1 MAPHPP
7 LMPVDERRIDGGEA
21 DDDGAVAG
29 VLGLWP
35 PAPLAPMV
43 VGVGSCYGSYRARIA
58 DRQEGSV
65 PLGSIFPN
73 DLLYEFVTLF
83 VVLDPIAT
91 LPVFTAVSAGLNRRQ
106 SLLVAFYALGVSFL
120 VLLFFI
126 VAGQH
131 LLEALKIPMA
141 SFQLAGSLVLLL
153 FGLKMVLGKITEEA
167 AAAGTTSS
175 SLLERAIYPLAVPGI
190 AGAGAMLTVVLL
202 TDNKTRSI
210 AEQVTTTGILLLCLV
225 ILFGMFAA
233 ASLIFRVLGRPG
245 VEIVSRV
252 FGLILASIAVTSLVI
267 AIKSSFGLPIG

>member
-1 MAPHPP
+1 M
-7 LMPVDERRIDGGEA
+7 GG
-21 DDDGAVAG
+21 
-29 VLGLWP
+29 
-35 PAPLAPMV
+35 
-43 VGVGSCYGSYRARIA
+43 
-58 DRQEGSV
+58 
-65 PLGSIFPN
+65 IFPN
-73 DLLYEFVTLF
+73 DVLYEFVTLF

-91 LPVFTAVSAGLNRRQ
+91 LPVFTAVSAGLSRRQ
-106 SLLVAFYALGVSFL
+106 SLLVAFYALAVSFL

-131 LLEALKIPMA
+131 LLDALKIPMA

-167 AAAGTTSS
+167 AEAGTAT
-175 SLLERAIYPLAVPGI
+175 SLLDRAIYPLAVPGI

-210 AEQVTTTGILLLCLV
+210 AEQAATTGILVLCLL
-225 ILFGMFAA
+225 ILFVMFALSA
-233 ASLIFRVLGRPG
+233 AIFRVLGRPG

-267 AIKSSFGLPIG
+267 AIKASFGLATG